1 MAPTPPWTL
10 SIVINTTTALLHHP
24 LQQGWHQLDDSRFSL
39 YFYYVFLFFSI
50 NDTSPAFGM
59 AWYGMRMPCKGGGVD
74 WWMHLRNWTTPI
86 TSLPLPH
93 TIGEAFSTTIPSNIS
108 DNCRCP
114 HYHQW
119 LPCTPHT
126 STCVSKE
133 ERLLHIGPRVL
144 VPPLKEWCEQHWC
157 MKVCLWLMSDARTTT
172 WRMCVTTTQEAG
184 PHQASWAAVVRA
196 LRFHEKSRSHHYP
209 GQCERSRAAIVP
221 TPCENASCGT
231 QKHPHH

>member
-1 MAPTPPWTL
+1 
-10 SIVINTTTALLHHP
+10 
-24 LQQGWHQLDDSRFSL
+24 
-39 YFYYVFLFFSI
+39 
-50 NDTSPAFGM
+50 
-59 AWYGMRMPCKGGGVD
+59 
-74 WWMHLRNWTTPI
+74 
-86 TSLPLPH
+86 
-93 TIGEAFSTTIPSNIS
+93 
-108 DNCRCP
+108 
-114 HYHQW
+114 
-119 LPCTPHT
+119 
-126 STCVSKE
+126 
-133 ERLLHIGPRVL
+133 